1 MNLKAKT
8 PSEITAWMFEK
19 YSERKDSKWVRL
31 EDVKEWI
38 RVILNDE
45 TLCSYYDC
53 CGIKKLKELLEEEKE
68 AKNK

>member
-68 AKNK
+68 AKA